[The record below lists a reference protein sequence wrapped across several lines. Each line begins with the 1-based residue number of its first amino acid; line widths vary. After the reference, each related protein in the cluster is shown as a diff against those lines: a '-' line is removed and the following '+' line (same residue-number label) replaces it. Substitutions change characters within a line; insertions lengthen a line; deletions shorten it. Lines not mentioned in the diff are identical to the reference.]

1 MTMHR
6 LVAHEYVATVRLR
19 AKNQLTMPAD
29 VLRYLDAA
37 EGDRFLVTTEDGGI
51 RLQPIRASY
60 AGAMAAVF
68 PHGAADEIRAER
80 DAWRE

>member
-1 MTMHR
+1 MHR
-6 LVAHEYVATVRLR
+6 SVGSEDFATVRLR
-19 AKNQLTMPAD
+19 AKNQLTMPAE
-29 VLRYLDAA
+29 VLKHVGAA

-60 AGAMAAVF
+60 AGAMEAVF

>member
-1 MTMHR
+1 MR
-6 LVAHEYVATVRLR
+6 RSVGPEDFATVRLR
-19 AKNQLTMPAD
+19 AKNQLTVPAE
-29 VLRYLDAA
+29 VLKHVGAA
-37 EGDRFLVTTEDGGI
+37 EGDRFLVTAEDGGI

-80 DAWRE
+80 EAWRE